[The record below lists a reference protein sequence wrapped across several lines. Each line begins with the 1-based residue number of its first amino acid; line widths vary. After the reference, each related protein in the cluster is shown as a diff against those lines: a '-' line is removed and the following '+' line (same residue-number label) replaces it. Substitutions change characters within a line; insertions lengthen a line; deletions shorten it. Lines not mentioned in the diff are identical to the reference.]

1 MRFSQTFI
9 SRPIFAT
16 VLALVIMI
24 IGGVSYFALP
34 VSQYPEIAP
43 PTVVVSANFPGANA
57 ETVANT
63 VAAVIEQEVNGVEN
77 MLYMTSQATADGSMS
92 LTVTFQLGTDLD
104 KAQVLVQN
112 RVGLAEPRLPEEV
125 RRTGVTVRKNSPDLL
140 MVIHMI
146 STSERYDQL
155 YLSNYALLQVQD
167 TLARVKGVGGIR
179 IFGGRDYSMRIW
191 LDPNRLSAVGMTS
204 QEVIRAIGAQN
215 VQVAG
220 GTLAE
225 PPVQTEEAFQIK
237 LQLLGRLTK
246 PEEFREIVV
255 KTGADGRVTRLK
267 DVARIEL
274 GALTY
279 QTNGYLDGQRAV
291 VLALTQLPGSNALE
305 TANGVKAGMAELAK
319 TFPAGIEHKI
329 IYNPTDFISKSIDE
343 LLTTIFE
350 AVLLVVIVVL
360 VFLQSWRAT
369 IIPVLAI
376 PVSLIGTFAIMAA
389 LGYSINNLTLF
400 GLVLA
405 VGIVVDDAIVVV
417 ENVERKLR
425 EGLSAVEAARA
436 TMNEVGAA
444 LVSIA
449 LVLCAVFIPTAFIG
463 GISGQFYQQFA
474 VTIAV
479 ATVISAFNSLTLSPA
494 LCAILLN
501 REEKPRGRLSPAR
514 ITDWLA
520 RTFNRAFDALA
531 RGYGHLV
538 RFLSRIAVLVLM
550 VYAGLIGLA
559 AYAFVQTPQGFIPQ
573 QDQGFVIVAFQLP
586 SGAALARTDE
596 VIHRAEKIILETPG
610 FAHTASFA
618 GFSGATFTN
627 ASNAGAIFAILDDY
641 KERAKNGQTLNSLL
655 ATLRGKLNQIQ
666 DGLIFV
672 IPPPPVRGV
681 GTAGGFSLYVQDRG
695 GRGLTT
701 LAQSTYELMAAAN
714 QTPGLT
720 SVFTSFFINTPQLYV
735 DVDRMRAQMLNV
747 PLDNIFETLR
757 INLGSAYVNDFNLF
771 GRAFRVTAQ
780 ADAEYRL
787 NESDIARLKVR
798 SGDGAMVPLG
808 SLVTFRTTAG
818 PDRVPRYN
826 LYPAVELNG
835 NTLPGVS
842 SGEAIRKMD
851 ELATRT
857 LPEGITYAW
866 TGLSYQER
874 LAGNTALY
882 IFALSV
888 LFVYLALAAQYE
900 SWTLPLAIIL
910 IVPMC
915 LLSAIGGVRLHGLDV
930 NILTQIGFVVL
941 IGLAAKNAILIVE
954 FAKQLEEQGQDRVEA
969 AVEASRLRLRPILM
983 TSFAFTLGV
992 LPLYLA
998 TGAGAEMRQALGTA
1012 VFYGMLGVTFF
1023 GLIFTPVFY
1032 IVLRDCSRAKRQRSR
1047 RRCPRRLNEI
1057 QRVWMNDRPLQHCH
1071 TEKTFALASRRF

>member
-16 VLALVIMI
+16 VLALVFVI
-24 IGGVSYFALP
+24 IGGVAYFALP
-34 VSQYPEIAP
+34 VAQYPEIAP
-43 PTVVVSANFPGANA
+43 PTVVVSANYPGANA
-57 ETVANT
+57 ETVAAT

-77 MLYMTSQATADGSMS
+77 MLYMTSQSTADGAMS
-92 LTVTFQLGTDLD
+92 LTVTFALGTDLD

-112 RVGLAEPRLPEEV
+112 RVGLAAPRLPEEV
-125 RRTGVTVRKNSPDLL
+125 RRLGVTVRKNSPDLL

-167 TLARVKGVGGIR
+167 TLARIGGVGGIR
-179 IFGGRDYSMRIW
+179 IFGGRDYSMRVW
-191 LDPNRLSAVGMTS
+191 LDPNRLAAVGMTS
-204 QEVIRAIGAQN
+204 QEAVAAISAQN

-225 PPVQTEEAFQIK
+225 PPVQTDQAFQIK
-237 LQLLGRLTK
+237 LQLLGRLTR
-246 PEEFREIVV
+246 PEEFGEIVIR
-255 KTGADGRVTRLK
+255 TGADGRVVRLK
-267 DVARIEL
+267 DVARVEL
-274 GALTY
+274 GALSY
-279 QTNGYLDGQRAV
+279 LTNGYLDGQRAV
-291 VLALTQLPGSNALE
+291 VIAVTQLPGSNALT
-305 TANGVKAGMAELAK
+305 TARGVQDAMAEMAK
-319 TFPAGIEHKI
+319 GFPQGIEHKI
-329 IYNPTDFISKSIDE
+329 IYNPTDFIAKSIDE
-343 LLTTIFE
+343 LITTIFE
-350 AVLLVVIVVL
+350 AVLLVVVVVL

-376 PVSLIGTFAIMAA
+376 PVSLIGTFAAMAA

-417 ENVERKLR
+417 ENVERKMH
-425 EGLSAVEAARA
+425 EGMSAMDASRA
-436 TMNEVGAA
+436 TMREVGGA

-449 LVLCAVFIPTAFIG
+449 LVLCAVFVPTAFLG

-494 LCAILLN
+494 LCAILFD
-501 REEKPRGRLSPAR
+501 RTPAPRGRFSPMR
-514 ITDWLA
+514 ILDGLA
-520 RTFNRAFDALA
+520 WAFNAGFDAVA

-538 RFLSRIAVLVLM
+538 RGLSRVAVLVLM
-550 VYAGLIGLA
+550 VYAGLIGLT
-559 AYAFVQTPQGFIPQ
+559 YHYFTGMPTGFIPA
-573 QDQGFVIVAFQLP
+573 QDQGFFIVAFQLP
-586 SGAALARTDE
+586 PGASLARTDE
-596 VIHRAEKIILETPG
+596 VVKRVEKEILSIPG
-610 FAHTASFA
+610 FAHTASFS

-627 ASNAGAIFAILDDY
+627 ASNAGAIFAVLDDY
-641 KERAKNGQTLNSLL
+641 AERTNNGQSADKLLAALRAKIG
-655 ATLRGKLNQIQ
+655 AIQ
-666 DGLIFV
+666 DALIFA

-695 GRGLTT
+695 GRGLPA
-701 LAQSTYELMAAAN
+701 LAQSTFELMMAAN
-714 QTPGLT
+714 QTPGLS

-735 DVDRMRAQMLNV
+735 DVDRVRAQMLNV
-747 PLDNIFETLR
+747 PMENVFETLR

-771 GRAFRVTAQ
+771 GRTFRVTAQ
-780 ADAEYRL
+780 ADQQYRMR
-787 NESDIARLKVR
+787 EEDIARLKVR
-798 SGDGAMVPLG
+798 SAGGAMVPMG

-818 PDRVPRYN
+818 PDRVPRFN
-826 LYPAVELNG
+826 LYPAAELNG
-835 NTLPGVS
+835 TTLPGVS
-842 SGEAIRKMD
+842 SGEGMRKME
-851 ELATRT
+851 ELAARV
-857 LPEGITYAW
+857 LPEGLGIAW

-874 LAGNTALY
+874 LVGNTAVW

-900 SWTLPLAIIL
+900 SWSLPFAIIL

-915 LLSAIGGVRLHGLDV
+915 LLSAIGGLKLHGMDV

-954 FAKQLEEQGQDRVEA
+954 FARQLEDQGRTRVEA

-1023 GLIFTPVFY
+1023 GVIFTPVFY
-1032 IVLRDCSRAKRQRSR
+1032 VVIRGLFPGRAAGAGQPS
-1047 RRCPRRLNEI
+1047 PMPAE
-1057 QRVWMNDRPLQHCH
+1057 
-1071 TEKTFALASRRF
+1071 